1 MKRYQYTYFGSDIP
15 GNIEKEYNRL
25 CRKEQYLEEQDEAH
39 GIILADDAEIFE
51 QYPDKSGEWYK
62 SEGDLLYE
70 ERLKYLPIALDL
82 LRLNYPEEY
91 ALIHDYYLSGEK
103 MTLVYLAKRFK
114 MSRQVTTYKL
124 NNAIALLKN
133 YIIMHENSK

>member
-1 MKRYQYTYFGSDIP
+1 MRGNSHARFLEGKAIVIPPTYST
-15 GNIEKEYNRL
+15 
-25 CRKEQYLEEQDEAH
+25 
-39 GIILADDAEIFE
+39 
-51 QYPDKSGEWYK
+51 
-62 SEGDLLYE
+62 
-70 ERLKYLPIALDL
+70 ALDL
-82 LRLNYPEEY
+82 LRINYPEEY

-133 YIIMHENSK
+133 YIISHENSK